1 MNRLSHLN
9 RTASLGLLVFAMPS
23 APAMAQ
29 RAPNDGEEINEATRH
44 SGRQDIVVTAMRT
57 NLPITA
63 LPVTVD
69 IVDAEGLAS
78 QVSMSGSTVAA
89 ISALG
94 PTSSPTR
101 PKLYGA

>member
-9 RTASLGLLVFAMPS
+9 RTASLGLLVFAMHS

-29 RAPNDGEEINEATRH
+29 NAQNEGEEINEGNRN

-57 NLPITA
+57 NLPISA

-69 IVDAEGLAS
+69 IVDAEELAS
-78 QVSMSGSTVAA
+78 QVSMSGSR
-89 ISALG
+89 SEEH
-94 PTSSPTR
+94 TSELQSR
-101 PKLYGA
+101 ENLVCRLL